1 MRRDKSDL
9 VIRQLGAQKVQ
20 TCLSRRSSARTSQ
33 PLQRSCTFTFLSTGC
48 GMNGLGAILAAR
60 AGHSHR
66 GSVCVC
72 VSNPGQRVFHHHSFH
87 FTWAGGH
94 GARLQ
99 TVSNKAMQSGGI
111 SSLASWTYLLVLSQ
125 AVTPLF
131 RVLLHG
137 PSCFHPQTSVLQLT

>member
-72 VSNPGQRVFHHHSFH
+72 VCPTLDKGSSTTTLSTLHGQGDTAPDCRPCLTKLCNLVGYPAWPAGRTCSFFHKLLHHSSAFCFMVLH
-87 FTWAGGH
+87 
-94 GARLQ
+94 
-99 TVSNKAMQSGGI
+99 VS
-111 SSLASWTYLLVLSQ
+111 
-125 AVTPLF
+125 TPK
-131 RVLLHG
+131 
-137 PSCFHPQTSVLQLT
+137 PQFCS